1 MVFDGNNLPSK
12 SGDCS
17 SACRGPC
24 ARAVRTAACCSA
36 CAGYWPWHEDV
47 PSRAPRCEPGTAVAH
62 RYCLPSPQAARC
74 MVLMRAPP
82 ARAGT
87 ENERHSSRAENKSK
101 GMQALRSDNRAAAV
115 EYFQVPGPYTRTPN
129 SEPRKQS
136 CVNLAQL
143 FEILLPPNAAK
154 RFSSSVFFSL
164 YFFFFFLILL
174 PRKAAKRSFSDK
186 GLGFRVWLKCWVSV
200 GVFPSFLGLKYVQ
213 RDATLTLVVGSK
225 IRQKRHT
232 SEETQHLRSALLRPE
247 AVPQLDATPNL
258 YLNPTPYTLHPKP

>member
-1 MVFDGNNLPSK
+1 MLQFYKVTPIMVFDGNNLPSK

-74 MVLMRAPP
+74 MVLIRAPP

-115 EYFQVPGPYTRTPN
+115 EYFQVPGPTPEPQTPN
-129 SEPRKQS
+129 RASRAVSTWHNSSKSCCLRTQQS
-136 CVNLAQL
+136 GLAQ
-143 FEILLPPNAAK
+143 
-154 RFSSSVFFSL
+154 V
-164 YFFFFFLILL
+164 FFFLFTFF
-174 PRKAAKRSFSDK
+174 SFFYSYC
-186 GLGFRVWLKCWVSV
+186 LGKQQSVASVIRV
-200 GVFPSFLGLKYVQ
+200 
-213 RDATLTLVVGSK
+213 
-225 IRQKRHT
+225 
-232 SEETQHLRSALLRPE
+232 
-247 AVPQLDATPNL
+247 
-258 YLNPTPYTLHPKP
+258 